1 MKVANVSTTK
11 NTLSSILAE
20 VKRGETYLI
29 VDRSVPVARIE
40 PLHAGTE
47 KLASLVTDGVVAM
60 PQQKIDVER
69 FVHASKPA
77 LQEGASAAAA
87 LMADRDDR
95 A

>member
-47 KLASLVTDGVVAM
+47 KLASLVADGVVVM
-60 PQQKIDVER
+60 PQQEDRRGALRSR
-69 FVHASKPA
+69 FQG
-77 LQEGASAAAA
+77 L
-87 LMADRDDR
+87 LFRR
-95 A
+95 ARLPQPR